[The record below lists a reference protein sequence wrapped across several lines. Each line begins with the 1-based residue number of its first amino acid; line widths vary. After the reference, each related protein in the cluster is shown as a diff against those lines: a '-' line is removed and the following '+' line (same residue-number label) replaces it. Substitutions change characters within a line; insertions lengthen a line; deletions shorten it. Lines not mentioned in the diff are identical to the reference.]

1 MSGRENEAER
11 QHLLHLV
18 ESAQRDGRSERE
30 IAQIVNDAV
39 DADVEI
45 EDAA

>member
-11 QHLLHLV
+11 RQMLHVV
-18 ESAQRDGRSERE
+18 ESAQRDGYSEIE
-30 IAQIVNDAV
+30 IAEIVNDAIE
-39 DADVEI
+39 ADVEI